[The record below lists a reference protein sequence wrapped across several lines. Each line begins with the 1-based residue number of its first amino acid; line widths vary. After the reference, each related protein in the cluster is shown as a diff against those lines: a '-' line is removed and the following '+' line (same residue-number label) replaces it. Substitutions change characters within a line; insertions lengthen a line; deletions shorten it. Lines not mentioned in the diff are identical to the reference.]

1 MAQRRRHH
9 CIPAEL
15 SRTAAAPPG
24 SLSKRVWLY
33 AAAALCAATAS
44 LHAQERASPEVPGAA
59 LPPLSAPVEVAPTFV
74 VPKVAP
80 PGGEPSA
87 VQAAMAAVCGPA
99 AEGTR
104 ADALI
109 PHVAT
114 CQRVPEWL
122 AQLGALL
129 NREGR
134 YDEAAEHLERS
145 LMLAPDDLQAGLDY
159 AVALAGVGDLLSATQ
174 LLGQWLGRPDLPD
187 PLRASLAQAQQR
199 YAAAGRAG
207 TGWQWRRHAG
217 LRLGRDSN
225 LAGAPSITS
234 LTLTLP
240 TGNITLPIEEASLP
254 RPGVYTRADVRMDLA
269 RQWSDGQRVEVV
281 AALLGRSSPAAPE
294 TATTQAELAGEYS
307 RPAGTFGAADS
318 ATMLHHY
325 SGAAVASLHTRGGTR
340 YTSLHLATGLQ
351 LQAKYSPP
359 NGGGLAAPPGLSTC
373 NTRVGAEVQVRNLY
387 SNPVLSGR
395 YAGLALL
402 WSCNA
407 HPLQVLA
414 DSAGISLSQWQFG
427 LRAGIDSPTDATRP
441 GGRQQQYSLRT
452 AAHLGPRWYVD
463 AELSHNRD
471 TTAYSPI
478 LDNGRVRNTT
488 RVSMRA
494 EYQHPL
500 PILAP
505 GALAVFGI
513 EGFRQTANLP
523 LFAIRSSGPYIAIRG
538 QW

>member
-1 MAQRRRHH
+1 MQ
-9 CIPAEL
+9 
-15 SRTAAAPPG
+15 AAA
-24 SLSKRVWLY
+24 
-33 AAAALCAATAS
+33 
-44 LHAQERASPEVPGAA
+44 
-59 LPPLSAPVEVAPTFV
+59 
-74 VPKVAP
+74 
-80 PGGEPSA
+80 
-87 VQAAMAAVCGPA
+87 AAVCGPA
-99 AEGTR
+99 PAGTR
-104 ADALI
+104 ADALL
-109 PHVAT
+109 PYVGT

-122 AQLGALL
+122 AQLGSML
-129 NREGR
+129 NKEGR

-145 LMLAPDDLQAGLDY
+145 LMLAPDDMQAGLDY
-159 AVALAGVGDLLSATQ
+159 AVSLAGIGDLLSATQ
-174 LLGQWLGRPDLPD
+174 LLGQWLARPDLPEA
-187 PLRASLAQAQQR
+187 LRASLAQAQQR
-199 YAAAGRAG
+199 YATASRAG

-225 LAGAPSITS
+225 LAGAPGITS

-254 RPGVYTRADVRMDLA
+254 RPGAYTRADVRMDLA
-269 RQWSDGQRVEVV
+269 RQWADGQRVEI
-281 AALLGRSSPAAPE
+281 ATALLGRSSPTAPE

-318 ATMLHHY
+318 ATMLRHY
-325 SGAAVASLHTRGGTR
+325 SSAAVASLHTRGGTR

-359 NGGGLAAPPGLSTC
+359 NGANSAGLAAPQGLSTC
-373 NTRVGAEVQVRNLY
+373 NTRVGAEAQLRNLY

-407 HPLQVLA
+407 QPQQVLA
-414 DSAGISLSQWQFG
+414 DSAGISLSQWQIG
-427 LRAGIDSPTDATRP
+427 LRAGVDSPTDATRP

-500 PILAP
+500 PALAP
-505 GALAVFGI
+505 GAVAVFGF